1 MPDFQNPAAFLL
13 LLLIPVLYLLRY
25 AGFFSRMSFL
35 ITLSDWNGKYFPWE
49 KKPRNF
55 ASMFSRICGCTG
67 FVVTVIALADP
78 VLYRQERVYTSRGSD
93 VMCVIDVSPSMAA
106 KDIGGISRL
115 EAAKHAV
122 TELVNDNIGATF
134 GVVAMGEE
142 ASIVIPST
150 VDK

>member
-55 ASMFSRICGCTG
+55 ASMFPE
-67 FVVTVIALADP
+67 FADAL
-78 VLYRQERVYTSRGSD
+78 VL
-93 VMCVIDVSPSMAA
+93 
-106 KDIGGISRL
+106 L
-115 EAAKHAV
+115 
-122 TELVNDNIGATF
+122 
-134 GVVAMGEE
+134 
-142 ASIVIPST
+142 
-150 VDK
+150 